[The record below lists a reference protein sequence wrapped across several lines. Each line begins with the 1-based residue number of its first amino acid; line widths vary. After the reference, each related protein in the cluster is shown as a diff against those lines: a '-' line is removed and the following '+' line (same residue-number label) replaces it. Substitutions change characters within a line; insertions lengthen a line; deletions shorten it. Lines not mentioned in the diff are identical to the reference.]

1 MMAIR
6 QAVILAGGQGTRLA
20 SRLAGAPK
28 PLVDVDGMPL
38 LKRQLHILAH
48 HGFTHVL
55 MLVNYRADAINEF
68 CASAG
73 IEGIRV
79 DVVQDGGGARG
90 TAGAVWDAAHLL
102 HDRFLVVYGDTLFDV
117 DLDRFWKAHAKAHEE
132 RGVGG
137 SLFLHPNDHPYD
149 SDLVE
154 MDETG
159 MIRAF
164 LPKPHAKGAF
174 HRNMV
179 NAALYVLDKSILN
192 TLPLGDGIV
201 DFGKDLFPRALGAGV
216 ALQGYSTIEY
226 IKDIGTPDRLDRAVA
241 DLRSGKIARSRLDW
255 PQRAVFLD
263 RDGTLNIPNGHI
275 ATPEALRLFDGVGKA
290 IARLNRAEYRC
301 VLITNQPVLARGEVT
316 AQGLEAIHAKLET
329 ELGRSAAFLDAT
341 YVCPHYPE
349 AGFPGEVPELKIACD
364 CRKPA
369 PGLLQ
374 RAITDLSIDPA
385 QSWMIGDSEADVGAA
400 RAAGVSSIFVRTGGF
415 DSANFVVRPDVEV
428 EDLAAAV
435 NFILNHHNVFSKSAI
450 HS

>member
-1 MMAIR
+1 
-6 QAVILAGGQGTRLA
+6 
-20 SRLAGAPK
+20 
-28 PLVDVDGMPL
+28 MPL
-38 LKRQLHILAH
+38 LKRQLHTLAE

-55 MLVNYRADAINEF
+55 MLVNYRADAIEEF
-68 CASAG
+68 CASNDIAG
-73 IEGIRV
+73 IQV
-79 DVVQDGGGARG
+79 DVVQDSGGARG

-117 DLDRFWKAHAKAHEE
+117 NLDRFWKAHVRAHEE
-132 RGVGG
+132 RRIQG
-137 SLFLHPNDHPYD
+137 SLFLHPNDHPHD

-154 MDETG
+154 MDEVG

-164 LPKPHAKGAF
+164 HPKPHAENAF

-179 NAALYVLDKSILN
+179 NAALYVLDKSILSA
-192 TLPLGDGIV
+192 LQLEDGIV
-201 DFGKDLFPRALGAGV
+201 DFGKDLFPRALSAGI
-216 ALQGYSTIEY
+216 ALQGYATFEY

-241 DLRSGKIARSRLDW
+241 DLRSGKIARSRLDT

-275 ATPEALRLFDGVGKA
+275 ATPEALTLIDGVGEA
-290 IARLNRAEYRC
+290 VARLNRAEYRC

-316 AQGLEAIHAKLET
+316 LEGLEAIHAKLET
-329 ELGRSAAFLDAT
+329 ELGRGAAFLDGS

-349 AGFPGEVPELKIACD
+349 SGFPGEVPELKVVCD

-374 RAITDLSIDPA
+374 RAIADLSIDPA

-400 RAAGVSSIFVRTGGF
+400 RAVGVSSILVRTGGT
-415 DSANFVVRPDVEV
+415 DSANFSFGPDVEV
-428 EDLAAAV
+428 ENLAAAV
-435 NFILNHHNVFSKSAI
+435 DFILNHDAISSKSMT
-450 HS
+450 SS